1 MSENVVLVII
11 TALVSG
17 LLATVIT
24 IVWQRAFE
32 RKRKKLDI
40 LETLMA
46 YRYLIS
52 AQESVNALNSVE
64 VVFHSD
70 PDVRKAYADFLS
82 ATSKNPVN
90 GNEVDEKH
98 LRLLE
103 EISKTVGLKSIRWDD
118 IKHYYYPTGLARQI
132 DEEATLRYQQ
142 IEINRRNLEKAQ
154 EDKNSHTE

>member
-1 MSENVVLVII
+1 M
-11 TALVSG
+11 
-17 LLATVIT
+17 
-24 IVWQRAFE
+24 
-32 RKRKKLDI
+32 
-40 LETLMA
+40 
-46 YRYLIS
+46 
-52 AQESVNALNSVE
+52 
-64 VVFHSD
+64 
-70 PDVRKAYADFLS
+70 RKAYADFLS